1 MFWEASI
8 FANSVMSFTTNGFFE
23 KEGYVEPKH
32 QSASSLAE
40 AILIHTLV
48 GFLAILAGAAYQKKR
63 ISQV

>member
-23 KEGYVEPKH
+23 KEGYVEPKL
-32 QSASSLAE
+32 QSASSMAA
-40 AILIHTLV
+40 AIIIPTLV
-48 GFLAILAGAAYQKKR
+48 GFFAILAGAAYKKKK